1 MQSEQELMK
10 DRAHEAEASAMG
22 HDPNKVREA
31 NGQ

>member
-10 DRAHEAEASAMG
+10 DRAHEAEGSAVG

-31 NGQ
+31 DGQ